1 MQEIATLLDVLPSDA
16 LGLPADVAEQV
27 DLLRRQTGRCKL
39 YTDAE
44 DEILRRKMLS
54 FLVGFEEG
62 RLPDPDDL
70 RWAFVDRLGIRD
82 ARACRAEIDFL
93 EEQIYHQ
100 EEEVDL
106 SLLDGIVAL
115 TRYSRFSLFGF
126 GGESDYKRMYST
138 NSGRL
143 PSMKGMVYQGD
154 GDTFLAI
161 PKDFCCPI
169 SLDLM
174 MDPVIVST
182 GQTYDRESITKWM
195 EEGHTNCPSSG
206 QVLTSKRVVPNRALR
221 NLISQWCT
229 VNGVTYD
236 PPNGINSSDNAAV
249 NAASKAAVEA
259 NKATVDLLVQ
269 QLDSG
274 SDEAKAI
281 AARELRLLA
290 KTGRENRVYIA
301 EIGAIPLL
309 QRLLSSSDLVAQ
321 ENAVTAILNLS
332 IHDQNKSRVMDVE
345 GCLTSIV
352 GVLRHGL
359 TVEAS
364 ENAAATL
371 FSLSVVHEYKKMI
384 GNEEGALEELARILK
399 NGTARGKKDAVTAL
413 FNLSTHPECCKRI
426 VESRAAEALV
436 EALSTEGVA
445 EEAAGALALLSRQQE
460 GAAAIA
466 LRFKGVAS
474 LVEQMRQGS
483 PKGKENAVAAL
494 AEMCRTSDPK
504 VVEIVA
510 GTPALGGLIQTLLF
524 TGTKRARRKAAS
536 LARSLQK
543 HEATG
548 TIAASGWAM
557 EYALA
562 RSRSTRRNPSFRGNN
577 DMSEVSVSAVP
588 VSISVPVP

>member
-16 LGLPADVAEQV
+16 LGLHADVAEQA

-39 YTDAE
+39 YTDAD
-44 DEILRRKMLS
+44 DEALRRKVLS
-54 FLVGFEEG
+54 FLAGFEE
-62 RLPDPDDL
+62 RQPPDPKDL
-70 RWAFVDRLGIRD
+70 RWVFVDRLGIRD

-106 SLLDGIVAL
+106 TLLDGIVAL

-126 GGESDYKRMYST
+126 GGEPEYKRMYST

-195 EEGHTNCPSSG
+195 EEGHANCPSSG

-229 VNGVTYD
+229 VNGVGYD
-236 PPNGINSSDNAAV
+236 PPNGINSSENVAV
-249 NAASKAAVEA
+249 SVASKAAVEA

-269 QLDSG
+269 QLDIG
-274 SDEAKAI
+274 SAEAKAI
-281 AARELRLLA
+281 AAREIRLLA

-301 EIGAIPLL
+301 EVGAIPLL
-309 QRLLSSSDLVAQ
+309 QRLLSSSDTIAQ

-332 IHDQNKSRVMDVE
+332 IHDQNKSRVMDTE

-359 TVEAS
+359 TTEAS

-371 FSLSVVHEYKKMI
+371 FSLSVVHEYKKLI
-384 GNEEGALEELARILK
+384 GKEEGALEELARILK
-399 NGTARGKKDAVTAL
+399 NGTQRGKKDAVTAL

-436 EALSTEGVA
+436 EALKAEGVA

-460 GAAAIA
+460 GASAIA
-466 LRFKGVAS
+466 LRFKGVGS
-474 LVEQMRQGS
+474 LVEQMRLGT

-494 AEMCRTSDPK
+494 AEMCRNNDPK
-504 VVEIVA
+504 VVETVA
-510 GTPALGGLIQTLLF
+510 GIPALSGLIQTLLF

-536 LARSLQK
+536 LARSLQR
-543 HEATG
+543 HEAAG
-548 TIAASGWAM
+548 TITGNVWAL
-557 EYALA
+557 EHPLA
-562 RSRSTRRNPSFRGNN
+562 RSRSSRRNPNFRGNT
-577 DMSEVSVSAVP
+577 DVSEVSVSAVP